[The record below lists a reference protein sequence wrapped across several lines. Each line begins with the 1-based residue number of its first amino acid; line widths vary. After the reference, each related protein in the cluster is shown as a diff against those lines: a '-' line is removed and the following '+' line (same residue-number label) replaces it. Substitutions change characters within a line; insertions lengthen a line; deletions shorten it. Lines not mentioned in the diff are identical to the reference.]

1 MVPQWEMSVLE
12 DVELAFVTGKGGVG
26 KTTVALATAL
36 AAARDGRRVV
46 LCEVAGQ
53 ARAARLYGADPPRP
67 GRELQLEDGLWATT
81 IDPVLALEEW
91 AGRQIGSRR
100 LVGLLTHSNAFA
112 AFVNA
117 APGARELVAITKAWE
132 LGQGERWVKG
142 RGGYDLVVLDG
153 PASGH
158 GVGML
163 RTPRTF
169 AEIARVGPI
178 ASPARTVVAL
188 LEDPA
193 RSAVVAVAL
202 PAELSIS
209 ETLDLEQR
217 VAGATGRPL
226 AAVVV
231 NGVLPRRFS
240 AAEVDRLMARDGAVP
255 GPVAAAARR
264 QHGQASNQQGQLRR
278 LRRHTAAHVT
288 TLPYV
293 PGAHRG
299 RGVVRGRGD
308 ELARRL

>member
-1 MVPQWEMSVLE
+1 MSVFE

-26 KTTVALATAL
+26 KSTVALAAAL

-53 ARAARLYGADPPRP
+53 ARAARLYGAEPREP
-67 GRELQLEDGLWATT
+67 GREVQLEDGLWATT
-81 IDPVLALEEW
+81 IDPVVALEEW

-132 LGQGERWVKG
+132 LGRRERWVKG
-142 RGGYDLVVLDG
+142 RGGYDLVILDG

-178 ASPARTVVAL
+178 ASQARKVVSL

-202 PAELSIS
+202 PAELSVT
-209 ETLDLEQR
+209 ETLDLEER
-217 VAGATGRPL
+217 VAGAVGRPL
-226 AAVVV
+226 DAVVV

-240 AAEVDRLMARDGAVP
+240 AAEVDRVLSRDGAIP
-255 GPVAAAARR
+255 ALVAAAARR
-264 QHGQASNQQGQLRR
+264 QHGQAATQQGQLRR
-278 LRRHTAAHVT
+278 LRRHTSAHVA

-293 PGAHRG
+293 AAPHLGLDEVRALAEALAHR
-299 RGVVRGRGD
+299 
-308 ELARRL
+308 L

>member
-1 MVPQWEMSVLE
+1 MSVL
-12 DVELAFVTGKGGVG
+12 DGVELTFVTGKGGVG
-26 KTTVALATAL
+26 KTTVAMATAL
-36 AAARDGRRVV
+36 AAARGGRRVV

-53 ARAARLYGADPPRP
+53 ARAAGLYGLDASGP
-67 GRELQLEDGLWATT
+67 GREVQLEEGLWSTT
-81 IDPVLALEEW
+81 IDPVVALEEW

-132 LGQGERWVKG
+132 LAQSERWVKG
-142 RGGYDLVVLDG
+142 TGRYDLVVLDG

-163 RTPRTF
+163 RTPHTF

-178 ASPARTVVAL
+178 ATQARKVVAL

-193 RSAVVAVAL
+193 RSALVAVAL
-202 PAELSIS
+202 PAELSVS
-209 ETLDLEQR
+209 ETLDLERR
-217 VAGATGRPL
+217 VEGAVGRPL
-226 AAVVV
+226 DAVIV
-231 NGVLPRRFS
+231 NGVMPRRFS
-240 AAEVDRLMARDGAVP
+240 AADVDRLLSSDGRVP
-255 GPVAAAARR
+255 APLAAAARR
-264 QHGQASNQQGQLRR
+264 QHGQASTQQGQLRR
-278 LRRHTAAHVT
+278 LRRHTSAHVT

-293 PGAHRG
+293 AAPHLGLAE
-299 RGVVRGRGD
+299 VRTLAE

>member
-1 MVPQWEMSVLE
+1 MSVY
-12 DVELAFVTGKGGVG
+12 DGVELAFVTGKGGVG
-26 KTTVALATAL
+26 KSTVALAAAL

-53 ARAARLYGADPPRP
+53 ARAAGLYGVDAPRP
-67 GRELQLEDGLWATT
+67 GREVQLEDGLWSTT
-81 IDPVLALEEW
+81 IDPVVALEEW

-132 LGQGERWVKG
+132 LGQRERWVKG
-142 RGGYDLVVLDG
+142 MAGYDLVVLDG

-163 RTPRTF
+163 RTPHTF

-178 ASPARTVVAL
+178 ATQARRVVAL

-193 RSAVVAVAL
+193 RSALVGVAL
-202 PAELSIS
+202 PAELSVS
-209 ETLDLEQR
+209 ETLDLEHR
-217 VAGATGRPL
+217 VAGAVGRPL
-226 AAVVV
+226 DAVVV
-231 NGVLPRRFS
+231 NGVVPRRFS
-240 AAEVDRLMARDGAVP
+240 AADVDRLVSRDGGVP

-264 QHGQASNQQGQLRR
+264 QHGQASTQQGQLRR
-278 LRRHTAAHVT
+278 LRRHSSAQVT

-293 PGAHRG
+293 AAPHLGLAE
-299 RGVVRGRGD
+299 VRTLAD

>member
-1 MVPQWEMSVLE
+1 MSVF
-12 DVELAFVTGKGGVG
+12 DGVELAFVTGKGGVG
-26 KTTVALATAL
+26 KTTVALAAAL

-53 ARAARLYGADPPRP
+53 ARAAALYGTAPRP
-67 GRELQLEDGLWATT
+67 GREVQLEEGLWSTT
-81 IDPVLALEEW
+81 IDPVVALEEW

-132 LGQGERWVKG
+132 LAQSERWVKG

-158 GVGML
+158 GVGLL
-163 RTPRTF
+163 RTPHTF

-178 ASPARTVVAL
+178 ATQARKVVAL

-193 RSAVVAVAL
+193 RSALVAVAL
-202 PAELSIS
+202 PAELSVS
-209 ETLDLEQR
+209 ETLDLERR
-217 VAGATGRPL
+217 VEGAVGRPL
-226 AAVVV
+226 DAVIV
-231 NGVLPRRFS
+231 NGIVPRRFS
-240 AAEVDRLMARDGAVP
+240 AADVDRLLSSDGRVP
-255 GPVAAAARR
+255 APVAAAARR
-264 QHGQASNQQGQLRR
+264 QHGQASTQQGQLRR
-278 LRRHTAAHVT
+278 LRRHTGAHVT

-293 PGAHRG
+293 AAPHLGLAE
-299 RGVVRGRGD
+299 VRTLAD

>member
-1 MVPQWEMSVLE
+1 MSVLD

-26 KTTVALATAL
+26 KTTVALAAAL
-36 AAARDGRRVV
+36 AAARGGRRVV

-53 ARAARLYGADPPRP
+53 ARAARLYGAQAPLP
-67 GRELQLEDGLWATT
+67 GREVQLDDGLWATT
-81 IDPVLALEEW
+81 IDPVVALEEW

-100 LVGLLTHSNAFA
+100 LVGLLTHSNVFA

-132 LGQGERWVKG
+132 LGQRERWVKG
-142 RGGYDLVVLDG
+142 MGGYDLVVLDG

-178 ASPARTVVAL
+178 ASQARKVVGL

-193 RSAVVAVAL
+193 RTAVLAVAL

-209 ETLDLEQR
+209 ETLDLEER
-217 VAGATGRPL
+217 VAGAVGRPID
-226 AAVVV
+226 AVVV

-240 AAEVDRLMARDGAVP
+240 AAEVDRVLARCGDVPAAV
-255 GPVAAAARR
+255 VAAARR
-264 QHGQASNQQGQLRR
+264 QHGQASAQQGQLRR

-293 PGAHRG
+293 AAPHLGLDEMRG
-299 RGVVRGRGD
+299 LAD

>member
-1 MVPQWEMSVLE
+1 MSVL
-12 DVELAFVTGKGGVG
+12 DGVELAFVTGKGGVG
-26 KTTVALATAL
+26 KSTVALATAL
-36 AAARDGRRVV
+36 AAAHSGRRVV
-46 LCEVAGQ
+46 LCEMAGQ
-53 ARAARLYGADPPRP
+53 ARAARLYGADAPRP
-67 GRELQLEDGLWATT
+67 GHEVQLDDGLWATT
-81 IDPVLALEEW
+81 LDPVLALEEW
-91 AGRQIGSRR
+91 AARQIGSRR

-132 LGQGERWVKG
+132 LGRPERWVKG
-142 RGGYDLVVLDG
+142 LAGYDLVVVDG

-163 RTPRTF
+163 RTPHTF

-178 ASPARTVVAL
+178 ASQARKVATL

-193 RSAVVAVAL
+193 RSAVLAVAL

-209 ETLDLEQR
+209 ETLDLEER
-217 VAGATGRPL
+217 VAAAVGRPL
-226 AAVVV
+226 DAVVV

-240 AAEVDRLMARDGAVP
+240 AAEVGRVMARDGAVP
-255 GPVAAAARR
+255 GAVAAATRR
-264 QHGQASNQQGQLRR
+264 QHGQASAQQGQLRR

-293 PGAHRG
+293 PAPHLGLDELRG
-299 RGVVRGRGD
+299 LAD

>member
-1 MVPQWEMSVLE
+1 
-12 DVELAFVTGKGGVG
+12 
-26 KTTVALATAL
+26 
-36 AAARDGRRVV
+36 
-46 LCEVAGQ
+46 
-53 ARAARLYGADPPRP
+53 
-67 GRELQLEDGLWATT
+67 
-81 IDPVLALEEW
+81 
-91 AGRQIGSRR
+91 
-100 LVGLLTHSNAFA
+100 VGLLTHSNAFA

-132 LGQGERWVKG
+132 LAQPQRWVKG
-142 RGGYDLVVLDG
+142 LGGYDLVVLDG

-163 RTPRTF
+163 RTPHTF

-178 ASPARTVVAL
+178 AAQARKVVAL

-209 ETLDLEQR
+209 ETLDLEAR
-217 VAGATGRPL
+217 VTGAVGRPL
-226 AAVVV
+226 DRVVV

-240 AAEVDRLMARDGAVP
+240 AAEVDRLMSSDGAVP

-264 QHGQASNQQGQLRR
+264 QYGQASTQQSQLRR

-293 PGAHRG
+293 PAPHLGLDD
-299 RGVVRGRGD
+299 VRGLAD

>member
-1 MVPQWEMSVLE
+1 MSVF
-12 DVELAFVTGKGGVG
+12 DGVELAFVTGKGGVG
-26 KTTVALATAL
+26 KTTVALAAAL

-53 ARAARLYGADPPRP
+53 ARAAALYGTAPRP
-67 GRELQLEDGLWATT
+67 GREVQLEEGLWSTT
-81 IDPVLALEEW
+81 IDPVVALEEW

-132 LGQGERWVKG
+132 LAQNERWVKG

-158 GVGML
+158 GVGLL
-163 RTPRTF
+163 RTPHTF

-178 ASPARTVVAL
+178 ATQARKVVAL

-193 RSAVVAVAL
+193 RSALVAVAL
-202 PAELSIS
+202 PAELSVS
-209 ETLDLEQR
+209 ETLDLERR
-217 VAGATGRPL
+217 VEGAVGRPL
-226 AAVVV
+226 DAVVV
-231 NGVLPRRFS
+231 NGVVPRRFS
-240 AAEVDRLMARDGAVP
+240 AADVDRLLSSDGRVP
-255 GPVAAAARR
+255 APLAAAARR
-264 QHGQASNQQGQLRR
+264 QHGQASTQQGQLRR
-278 LRRHTAAHVT
+278 LRRHSSAHVT

-293 PGAHRG
+293 AAPHLGLAE
-299 RGVVRGRGD
+299 VRALAD

>member
-1 MVPQWEMSVLE
+1 MTVL
-12 DVELAFVTGKGGVG
+12 DGLELAFVTGKGGVG
-26 KTTVALATAL
+26 KSTVALATAL
-36 AAARDGRRVV
+36 AATRGGRRVV

-53 ARAARLYGADPPRP
+53 ARAARAYRRQAPRP
-67 GRELQLEDGLWATT
+67 GREVQLEDGLWVTT

-132 LGQGERWVKG
+132 LGRPDRWVKG
-142 RGGYDLVVLDG
+142 LGGYDLVVLDG

-163 RTPRTF
+163 RTPHTF

-178 ASPARTVVAL
+178 ASQARKVAAL

-209 ETLDLEQR
+209 ETLDLEER
-217 VAGATGRPL
+217 VTGAVGRPL
-226 AAVVV
+226 DAVVV

-240 AAEVDRLMARDGAVP
+240 AAELERVMGRDGAVP
-255 GPVAAAARR
+255 GPVAAAVRR
-264 QHGQASNQQGQLRR
+264 QHGQASAQQGQLRR

-293 PGAHRG
+293 AAPDLGLDELRRLA
-299 RGVVRGRGD
+299 D

>member
-1 MVPQWEMSVLE
+1 MSVL
-12 DVELAFVTGKGGVG
+12 DGVELAFVTGKGGVG

-53 ARAARLYGADPPRP
+53 ARAARLYGADAPRP
-67 GRELQLEDGLWATT
+67 GREVALEDGLWATT

-132 LGQGERWVKG
+132 LGAAPALGQGPRAATTSSSSTG
-142 RGGYDLVVLDG
+142 R
-153 PASGH
+153 PAATASACCARPH
-158 GVGML
+158 
-163 RTPRTF
+163 TF

-178 ASPARTVVAL
+178 AAQARKVVAAAGGPGAQRGRRRRAPGRAVDQRDARPRGARDGRRRAPARRESSSTACSRG
-188 LEDPA
+188 A
-193 RSAVVAVAL
+193 SA
-202 PAELSIS
+202 
-209 ETLDLEQR
+209 
-217 VAGATGRPL
+217 
-226 AAVVV
+226 
-231 NGVLPRRFS
+231 PR
-240 AAEVDRLMARDGAVP
+240 EVDRLMSSDGAVP

-264 QHGQASNQQGQLRR
+264 QHGQASTQQSQLRR

-293 PGAHRG
+293 PAPHLGLDD
-299 RGVVRGRGD
+299 VRGLAD

>member
-1 MVPQWEMSVLE
+1 MSVL
-12 DVELAFVTGKGGVG
+12 DGVELAFVTGKGGVG

-53 ARAARLYGADPPRP
+53 VRATRLYGAEAPRP
-67 GRELQLEDGLWATT
+67 GREVQLDEGLWATT

-132 LGQGERWVKG
+132 LSQPERWVKG
-142 RGGYDLVVLDG
+142 MRRYDLVVLDG

-178 ASPARTVVAL
+178 AAQARKVVAL

-209 ETLDLEQR
+209 ETVDLEDR
-217 VAGATGRPL
+217 VAAALGRPL
-226 AAVVV
+226 DAVVV
-231 NGVLPRRFS
+231 NGMLPRRFS
-240 AAEVDRLMARDGAVP
+240 AAEIDRVMARDGSVP
-255 GPVAAAARR
+255 GPIAAAARR
-264 QHGQASNQQGQLRR
+264 QHGQASAQQAQLRR

-293 PGAHRG
+293 PAPHLGLDE
-299 RGVVRGRGD
+299 VRG
-308 ELARRL
+308 LAADLSRRL